1 MVWLA
6 NKETDSLAAGAEIIW
21 HEQHNPIPWSSSVMN
36 VFSLLSTN
44 YGNDIFLKDRLW
56 CSWQQ
61 KWL

>member
-21 HEQHNPIPWSSSVMN
+21 QEHNPSPWSSSVMN
-36 VFSLLSTN
+36 GFSLLSTN
-44 YGNDIFLKDRLW
+44 SSNDILLKDWLW